1 MLGLVLCTPFGT
13 PSEVGLIL
21 GPPGEIGSLL
31 GRLVDTL
38 GLPDAAGSVLGL
50 VLGTPLG
57 SPDSVGLLLAVA
69 SLADTVATPATPTAA
84 AVATSG
90 TTSPATDCCRL

>member
-21 GPPGEIGSLL
+21 VPPGEIGSLL

-38 GLPDAAGSVLGL
+38 GLLDAAGWVLGL
-50 VLGTPLG
+50 VLVTPLG
-57 SPDSVGLLLAVA
+57 SPDSVGWLLCVA
-69 SLADTVATPATPTAA
+69 SLADTVATPAAA

-90 TTSPATDCCRL
+90 TTSPATECCRL

>member
-1 MLGLVLCTPFGT
+1 MLGLVLCTSFGT

-38 GLPDAAGSVLGL
+38 GLPDAAGWVLGL
-50 VLGTPLG
+50 VLGTSLG
-57 SPDSVGLLLAVA
+57 PPDTVGWLLAVA
-69 SLADTVATPATPTAA
+69 SPADTVATPAAA
-84 AVATSG
+84 GVATSV
-90 TTSPATDCCRL
+90 TTTPVTDCCRL